1 MTIASWILFGI
12 IGISILGS
20 AVRILTEY
28 ERGVVFRLGRL
39 IGIKGPGLI
48 ILIPYLDKMIK
59 IGLRTITMDIQ
70 PQDVITKD
78 NVSLKVNAVIYF
90 RVIEADKSVIQIEDY
105 YFATSQLAQTTLRSV
120 LGQFPLDELLM
131 NRDSINHKLQEILDR
146 QTEPWGI
153 KVSMVEV
160 KHIDLP
166 KEMQRAMAKEAEAER
181 ERRAKVIS
189 ADGELQRA
197 SRLAEASNTLASSP
211 SALQLAY
218 LQALQEIAGDKTS
231 TIVFPMPMDLVK
243 PFAAHQISG
252 EKIKATSLET

>member
-1 MTIASWILFGI
+1 
-12 IGISILGS
+12 
-20 AVRILTEY
+20 
-28 ERGVVFRLGRL
+28 
-39 IGIKGPGLI
+39 
-48 ILIPYLDKMIK
+48 
-59 IGLRTITMDIQ
+59 
-70 PQDVITKD
+70 
-78 NVSLKVNAVIYF
+78 
-90 RVIEADKSVIQIEDY
+90 
-105 YFATSQLAQTTLRSV
+105 
-120 LGQFPLDELLM
+120 M

-218 LQALQEIAGDKTS
+218 LQALQEVAGDKTS
-231 TIVFPMPMDLVK
+231 TIVFLC
-243 PFAAHQISG
+243 Q
-252 EKIKATSLET
+252 

>member
-20 AVRILTEY
+20 AIRILTEY

-39 IGIKGPGLI
+39 IGVKGPGLI

-59 IGLRTITMDIQ
+59 VGLRTITMDIQ

-218 LQALQEIAGDKTS
+218 LQALQEVAGDKTS

-243 PFAAHQISG
+243 PFITQIG
-252 EKIKATSLET
+252 EGKIKGTTLET